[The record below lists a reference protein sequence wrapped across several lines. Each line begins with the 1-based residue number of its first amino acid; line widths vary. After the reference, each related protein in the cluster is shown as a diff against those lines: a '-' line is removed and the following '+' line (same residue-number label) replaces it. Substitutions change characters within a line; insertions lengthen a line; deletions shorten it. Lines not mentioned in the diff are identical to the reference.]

1 MILSVSRR
9 TDIPC
14 CYPDWF
20 YKRVEEGT
28 VCVRNPFRPHQINEI
43 AITPEVT
50 DCIVFWTKNPEPLI
64 AELSRLDEYL
74 YYFQFTLTGY
84 GKDIE
89 PGLPD
94 KAALIEV
101 FQKLAGRI
109 GRKRMIW
116 RYDPILLN
124 PYYTACFH
132 LEAFEKIAGNL
143 QGCTEKVVVSFID
156 TYKNTRQNADILK
169 LKKTEAGELER
180 LAGQLAE
187 TAGRYGMRMAACAEE
202 MEFGRTG
209 IEHGACIDKSLI
221 EELAGCELN
230 AVRDKG
236 QRPGCGCMESIDI
249 GAYNTCMN
257 GCRYCY
263 ANYSGTVLKSCRERF
278 AVSSPLLCG
287 SIGADDIVKKRAVK
301 SWKNPQIRLP
311 F

>member
-1 MILSVSRR
+1 MVLSVSRR

-14 CYPDWF
+14 CYPDWI

-28 VCVRNPFRPHQINEI
+28 VCVRNPFRPHRVSEI
-43 AITPEVT
+43 AITPDVT

-74 YYFQFTLTGY
+74 YYFQYTLTGY

-124 PYYTACFH
+124 PYYTARFH

-156 TYKNTRQNADILK
+156 TYKNTRENADILK
-169 LKKTEAGELER
+169 LKKTEPGELEL

-187 TAGRYGMRMAACAEE
+187 MAGRYGMRMAACAEE
-202 MEFGRTG
+202 MEFGRTV

-221 EELAGCELN
+221 EELAGCELD
-230 AVRDKG
+230 AGQDKG

-287 SIGADDIVKKRAVK
+287 RLGADDIVTQRAVK

-311 F
+311 L

>member
-1 MILSVSRR
+1 M
-9 TDIPC
+9 
-14 CYPDWF
+14 
-20 YKRVEEGT
+20 
-28 VCVRNPFRPHQINEI
+28 
-43 AITPEVT
+43 
-50 DCIVFWTKNPEPLI
+50 
-64 AELSRLDEYL
+64 
-74 YYFQFTLTGY
+74 TGY

-124 PYYTACFH
+124 PYYTARFH

-156 TYKNTRQNADILK
+156 TYKNTRENADILK
-169 LKKTEAGELER
+169 LKKTEPVELEL

-187 TAGRYGMRMAACAEE
+187 MAGRYGMRMAACAEE
-202 MEFGRTG
+202 MEFGRTD

-221 EELAGCELN
+221 EELAGCELD
-230 AVRDKG
+230 AGRDKG

-263 ANYSGTVLKSCRERF
+263 TNYSGTVLKSCRERF

-287 SIGADDIVKKRAVK
+287 RLGADDIVTQRAVK

-311 F
+311 L